1 MGLRDRLEQGAAKVG
16 EQARAIADSERAQR
30 AGESFRGFKSLL
42 GDDEQQGA
50 EAYLLALVRAV
61 RRDEEDEEE
70 ERSRRD
76 VYVHARK
83 RRRRLGLLSFGAGP
97 MAGVASRVA
106 DLYCEVAVVSDIAE
120 LHDLGL
126 SDEEIAAQMLVMWTI
141 VDELDLA
148 RGAMRSEPPLASILG
163 AQLLEQLDIEETPQT
178 KIELAKAIWQLHNL
192 DAGDVKEVAS
202 GQPIRS
208 VAFTGHRTKKLI
220 KRAEAQLGVS

>member
-16 EQARAIADSERAQR
+16 EGARAIADSEHAQR
-30 AGESFRGFKSLL
+30 AGESFRGFKSML
-42 GDDEQQGA
+42 GDDEQQSA
-50 EAYLLALVRAV
+50 EGYLLALVRAV
-61 RRDEEDEEE
+61 RDDEEE
-70 ERSRRD
+70 DERSRRD
-76 VYVHARK
+76 VYVTARK

-106 DLYCEVAVVSDIAE
+106 DLYCEVAVVCDVAE
-120 LHDLGL
+120 LHGLDLG
-126 SDEEIAAQMLVMWTI
+126 DEEVAAQMLVMWSVI
-141 VDELDLA
+141 DDLDIA
-148 RGAMRSEPPLASILG
+148 RGAMRSEPPLAAILG

-178 KIELAKAIWQLHNL
+178 KLELAKAIWQIHSV
-192 DAGDVKEVAS
+192 DAGDVKEAAS